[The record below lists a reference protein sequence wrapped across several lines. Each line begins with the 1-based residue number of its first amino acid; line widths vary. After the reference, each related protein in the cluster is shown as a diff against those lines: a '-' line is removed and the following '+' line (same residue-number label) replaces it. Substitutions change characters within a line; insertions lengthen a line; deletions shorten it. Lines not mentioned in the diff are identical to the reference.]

1 MTLGSLLGI
10 PTFLRL
16 SRRSTR
22 GREVEPPSKESKK
35 NNKLKPWLFFS
46 LCSKLTTDAVNINDV
61 PSLGQYLVAERR
73 AANNYRRNQCDLSP
87 VQESNSPFVADH
99 VALSSSATLEKN
111 NGYGTPLLFSCICG

>member
-10 PTFLRL
+10 PTFLQL

-22 GREVEPPSKESKK
+22 GREVEPPPSKESKK

-61 PSLGQYLVAERR
+61 PSLGQYLMAERR
-73 AANNYRRNQCDLSP
+73 TANTCRRNQCDLSP

-111 NGYGTPLLFSCICG
+111 NG